1 MIPQRKFIKPSTQQS
16 VTISNSNLHFKILHN
31 IMNSAESYRL
41 WYAYNFLV
49 TTLNKKEKK
58 MPKLKTHRSAAKRYK
73 VTATGKIMKRQAG
86 IGHLLQHKSASRKRR
101 IFKMVG
107 VSESHVALV
116 SKELPYKKYSR

>member
-1 MIPQRKFIKPSTQQS
+1 MY
-16 VTISNSNLHFKILHN
+16 
-31 IMNSAESYRL
+31 SAESYGL

-49 TTLNKKEKK
+49 TTLKQKENK
-58 MPKLKTHRSAAKRYK
+58 MPKMKTHRAAAKRYK

>member
-1 MIPQRKFIKPSTQQS
+1 
-16 VTISNSNLHFKILHN
+16 
-31 IMNSAESYRL
+31 MNSAESYRL
-41 WYAYNFLV
+41 WYAYSFLV
-49 TTLNKKEKK
+49 TNFKQKEKK

-86 IGHLLQHKSASRKRR
+86 IGHLLQHKSSSRKRR
-101 IFKMVG
+101 IFKMVE